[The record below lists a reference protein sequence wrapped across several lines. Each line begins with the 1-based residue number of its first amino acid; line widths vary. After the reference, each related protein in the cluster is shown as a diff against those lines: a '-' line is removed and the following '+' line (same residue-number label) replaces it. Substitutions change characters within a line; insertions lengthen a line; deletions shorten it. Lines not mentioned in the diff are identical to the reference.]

1 MLQNCIYRTNICNSI
16 AAEYQIKSKIKLAC
30 KVSMRYTTLIP
41 NGKCHE
47 KYSGNWSSSNN
58 GIKWKWRHAHSF
70 KTFLFLSSILQHS
83 KRTINYSIEACF
95 SILGALLQLSN
106 FFFKN
111 PKAIAA

>member
-95 SILGALLQLSN
+95 FI
-106 FFFKN
+106 
-111 PKAIAA
+111 